1 MEMILNLLEL
11 SLLSLITSAI
21 TAVAG
26 MGGGILLLAILPLVL
41 PSNVIIPIH
50 GVVQL
55 SSNLSRFVLGL
66 KDALLKPILLF
77 SMGALIGALLG
88 YSFLGHFNSNI
99 IPLLTS
105 IFILIVLW
113 IPLKKIIVKI
123 RGRYFTLGIF
133 QTATSLF
140 VGTTGPLSTA
150 VLISEGHKPDQV
162 LVTNAGLNTILN
174 ILKTFLFFLIGFN
187 FNDYFLQIILMCFF
201 SIIGSKI
208 GMRFRGYL
216 SENITQIVLKV
227 LITLFCMNNIYNFF

>member
-1 MEMILNLLEL
+1 MEMILNLFEL

>member
-1 MEMILNLLEL
+1 MEMILNLFEL

-162 LVTNAGLNTILN
+162 LVTNAGQNIILN